1 MMRRKSHVL
10 VYAPTV
16 ALVDLLL
23 IHLSFA
29 AMFFLE
35 WGRHWSAMAS
45 SANSL
50 HPLPYIFVVN
60 VCAMYALDLYAN
72 WIRRR
77 KDELVYS
84 ILVATVLMFV
94 LTEIILRWEGKPL
107 IPQRLIL
114 GAMVLQFFSLSTFRL
129 GLRTWFVSGIG
140 RKRVILLAPDDET
153 AQLLFTKIEEC
164 APEWIDLSG
173 YLLPDRFDDLG
184 DQIALYDAVL
194 MAPKLPA
201 AARIVKKCAE
211 LRKEVMVI
219 PAILELSMCGASSL
233 EIDDVLVFNVN
244 PPQLT
249 FGQSAVK
256 RILDICV
263 SAFLLVLTAPII
275 ALAAICIRV
284 TSAGPVIFKQER
296 VGRGGNEFQLYKF
309 RTMIH
314 DAEKESGP
322 VLAQHSDPRVT
333 KVGRLLRATRIDE
346 LPQLLNVFAGDMS
359 LIGPRPERKFF
370 VDQFLDSVPAY
381 AVRLAVKPGITGLA
395 QVAGGYSTSVE
406 RKLRFDLLY
415 IYNYSLMMD
424 FRILLRT
431 VPVVLNKAKGS
442 ASKVSKPPT
451 TIWNQPEECED
462 STLVS

>member
-1 MMRRKSHVL
+1 
-10 VYAPTV
+10 
-16 ALVDLLL
+16 
-23 IHLSFA
+23 
-29 AMFFLE
+29 
-35 WGRHWSAMAS
+35 
-45 SANSL
+45 
-50 HPLPYIFVVN
+50 
-60 VCAMYALDLYAN
+60 
-72 WIRRR
+72 
-77 KDELVYS
+77 
-84 ILVATVLMFV
+84 
-94 LTEIILRWEGKPL
+94 
-107 IPQRLIL
+107 
-114 GAMVLQFFSLSTFRL
+114 
-129 GLRTWFVSGIG
+129 
-140 RKRVILLAPDDET
+140 
-153 AQLLFTKIEEC
+153 
-164 APEWIDLSG
+164 
-173 YLLPDRFDDLG
+173 
-184 DQIALYDAVL
+184 
-194 MAPKLPA
+194 MAPKLPT

-256 RILDICV
+256 RILDICI
-263 SAFLLVLTAPII
+263 SAFLLVLTAPIT
-275 ALAAICIRV
+275 ALAAICVRF
-284 TSAGPVIFKQER
+284 TSTGPVIFKQER

-431 VPVVLNKAKGS
+431 VPVVLNKTKGS